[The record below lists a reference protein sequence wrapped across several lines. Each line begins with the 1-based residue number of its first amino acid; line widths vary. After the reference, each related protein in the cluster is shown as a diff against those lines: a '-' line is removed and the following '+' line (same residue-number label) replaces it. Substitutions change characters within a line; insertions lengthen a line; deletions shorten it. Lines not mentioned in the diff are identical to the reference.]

1 MKHFTVVVNHSHC
14 EWVFYHLW

>member
-1 MKHFTVVVNHSHC
+1 MKHFTVVVNHSHW